1 MANTQPT
8 DFSTSPLTVLAEGW
22 AYVSS
27 ENFRIE
33 MQRRMDG
40 EKEKGTLFRD
50 AAPWACA
57 VLAYHLTSPVH
68 DEGEA
73 VLRAAHDLKVA
84 DRGLKLQEDLAMYEF
99 STLGAWALANIVPL
113 AALAEEVTGYEIE
126 IAPLN

>member
-27 ENFRIE
+27 ENFRIK

-73 VLRAAHDLKVA
+73 VLRAAHDLKA
-84 DRGLKLQEDLAMYEF
+84 YEF

>member
-1 MANTQPT
+1 MANTQAT

-33 MQRRMDG
+33 MQRRMDE
-40 EKEKGTLFRD
+40 EKQKGKLFRD

-73 VLRAAHDLKVA
+73 VLRAALDLMVA
-84 DRGLKLQEDLAMYEF
+84 DRGLKLPEDLAKYDF
-99 STLGAWALANIVPL
+99 STLGTWALANIVPL
-113 AALAEEVTGYEIE
+113 AALAEEITGYVIE
-126 IAPLN
+126 IAPRN